1 MILPDPHRSRAVLIG
16 VSDYA
21 AMPGLPSVRNN
32 VDAVRH
38 VLTGAASWNLPAEHC
53 AVVHNPRT
61 TEELVDPVL
70 EAAEEATDTLLV
82 YYAGHGVKGPNR
94 GELRLTRSASRPGA
108 PHTATHYDDIRDILL
123 GSSASR
129 RIIILDCCYAGS
141 ALGTMADP
149 GAEIAEDALIEGTY
163 LIAAAGETQ
172 KAMSE
177 DGAGFTAFTGELVR
191 LLRHGIPDTGKMVLD
206 LDTVFTHLDRALRA
220 KSLPRPHRRVRNS
233 PGGLTLAW
241 NRRWLEEQH
250 ATVFDGAPDTAA
262 EDSERAIVAAAAQ
275 RSRVSTRGS
284 VNSAVATWPTSGN
297 GSGNRSAGEAEPAR
311 PAIWPAVAQPS
322 APVSPT
328 PAPVLPKPAPAAAP
342 PRRPG
347 AWPAGIK
354 RPGGDSS
361 PDSTARVRRMW
372 PEILEA
378 VKNRR
383 RFAWILLSQNARMV
397 DRDDTTLRIAFSSLA
412 SHNTFVSSG
421 CEDVLRQALVD
432 LFHTEYKIEASFD
445 AAGTDRAESGG
456 SAERP
461 SPPPPPPPPL
471 AVAEAKTA
479 LDSGK
484 KAQRSTDTALAVGD
498 RISHE
503 SFGQGIVVSVTG
515 SGQDTQ
521 ATISFGENKPKRFL
535 LRYAPIVKI

>member
-1 MILPDPHRSRAVLIG
+1 MTLPDPHRSRAVLIG
-16 VSDYA
+16 VSNYA

-32 VDAVRH
+32 VEAMRH
-38 VLTGAASWNLPAEHC
+38 VLTGAASWNLPAARCE
-53 AVVHNPRT
+53 AVHDPRT

-82 YYAGHGVKGPNR
+82 YYAGHGIKGPNR
-94 GELRLTRSASRPGA
+94 GELRLTRCTSRPGA

-123 GSSASR
+123 GSSATR

-172 KAMSE
+172 KAMAE
-177 DGAGFTAFTGELVR
+177 DGEGFTAFTGELVR
-191 LLRHGIPDTGKMVLD
+191 LLRHGIPDTEKMVLD

-241 NRRWLEEQH
+241 NRRWLERQH
-250 ATVFDGAPDTAA
+250 AAAFAGAPNTAA
-262 EDSERAIVAAAAQ
+262 EDGEQEILPAPAQ
-275 RSRVSTRGS
+275 RSRVPARGS
-284 VNSAVATWPTSGN
+284 VNSAVSAWPTSGN
-297 GSGNRSAGEAEPAR
+297 ESGNGAGGEAEAAR
-311 PAIWPAVAQPS
+311 PTDWPTVAQPS
-322 APVSPT
+322 VPVSPT
-328 PAPVLPKPAPAAAP
+328 PAPTRPRPAPAAAP

-354 RPGGDSS
+354 RPGGGSS
-361 PDSTARVRRMW
+361 PESTARLRHMW
-372 PEILEA
+372 PDILEA

-383 RFAWILLSQNARMV
+383 RFAWILLSQNARIV
-397 DRDDTTLRIAFSSLA
+397 DSDDTTLRLAFSNPA
-412 SHNTFVSSG
+412 SHSTFASSG
-421 CEDVLRQALVD
+421 CDEVLRLALIEV
-432 LFHTEYKIEASFD
+432 FHTEYKIETLFD
-445 AAGTDRAESGG
+445 AADSNGGKSGG
-456 SAERP
+456 SAEKS
-461 SPPPPPPPPL
+461 SPPQT
-471 AVAEAKTA
+471 VAEAKTF

-484 KAQRSTDTALAVGD
+484 KTQQSNQTAIAVGD
-498 RISHE
+498 LISHE
-503 SFGQGIVVSVTG
+503 SFGEGVVVSVTG
-515 SGQDTQ
+515 SGQETQ
-521 ATISFGENKPKRFL
+521 ASISFGENKPKRFM